1 MKQALSDLNIEKLKD
16 LCLSMGEKAFRAS
29 QLYDGINA
37 GKDLSEMT
45 NLSKSFIEKLSEN
58 YTAQGC
64 KILKKLV
71 SHDGTT
77 KYLFLLNDSN
87 VIEGVLM
94 KYKYG
99 NTICVSTQ
107 VGCRMNCAFCASGLD
122 GLVRNLSAGEILS
135 EVLTVNRD
143 LGGDAKKRE
152 ITNIVLMGSGEPFD
166 NYDNVSEFLRL
177 VNNEKGINISL
188 RNISLST
195 CGLLTGVDKLIEDK
209 LFVTLT
215 FSLHAPT
222 DEIRDNIMPINK
234 AFKTADIIKAA
245 KKYFEATGRRI
256 VFEYSLIA
264 GVNDSEPCAKRLA
277 ELVRGFPAHINL
289 IALNYVEEKGLKGSS
304 REKVEKFLGYLEKLG
319 VSATIRRTMGDDIA
333 GACGQ
338 LRRKYIG
345 KKS

>member
-1 MKQALSDLNIEKLKD
+1 MKVLADLSLEKLKE
-16 LCLSMGEKAFRAS
+16 LCIQYGEKAFRAT
-29 QLYDGINA
+29 QLYEGINS
-37 GKDLSEMT
+37 GKELSEMT
-45 NLSKSFIEKLSEN
+45 NLPSSFVQKLSEE
-58 YTAQGC
+58 YTAQGVS
-64 KILKKLV
+64 ILKKLV
-71 SHDGTT
+71 SKDGTQ
-77 KYLFLLNDSN
+77 KFLFLLNDGN

-122 GLVRNLSAGEILS
+122 GLVRNLTPGEILS
-135 EVLTVNRD
+135 EVLTVNRS
-143 LGGDAKKRE
+143 LGGNVKNRE

-166 NYDNVSEFLRL
+166 NYDNVAEFLRL
-177 VNNEKGINISL
+177 VNNEKGLNISF

-195 CGLLTGVDKLIEDK
+195 CGLLSGVDRLIEDK

-222 DEIRDNIMPINK
+222 DEIRNEIMPINK
-234 AFKTADIIKAA
+234 AFNTKKLIESA

-256 VFEYSLIA
+256 IFEYSLIA
-264 GVNDSEPCAKRLA
+264 GVNDSEPTAKRLA
-277 ELVRGFPAHINL
+277 ELVKGFPSHVNL
-289 IALNYVEEKGLKGSS
+289 IALNYVKERDLQGTSV
-304 REKVEKFLGYLEKLG
+304 EKVKKFQGYLEKAG
-319 VSATIRRTMGDDIA
+319 VSCTIRRTMGDDIS

-345 KKS
+345 KKD